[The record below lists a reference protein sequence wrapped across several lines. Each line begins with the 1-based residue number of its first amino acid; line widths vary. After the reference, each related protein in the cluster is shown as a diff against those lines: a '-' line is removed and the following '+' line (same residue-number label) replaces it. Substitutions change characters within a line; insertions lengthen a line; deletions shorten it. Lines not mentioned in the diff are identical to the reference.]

1 MKIKWQIFGS
11 SLSKGFRDLLSSNEI
26 NVSSSNSKRR
36 ELKLGGGKK
45 EGIRALNTCW
55 HKLAFVGKL
64 RPNIIVIQGKTFSR
78 ESPKIR

>member
-1 MKIKWQIFGS
+1 MADIWVVFVE
-11 SLSKGFRDLLSSNEI
+11 GFRDLLSSNEI

-64 RPNIIVIQGKTFSR
+64 RPNIDFLLTELTFFFLT
-78 ESPKIR
+78 K